1 MKSNTFPDCKRSIMS
16 QTHAH
21 EVYGRNMSRCIA
33 LPNFRILYNMAY
45 VETGTYRVEKRMNN
59 IEKQYKTKDAQ
70 DIPYFDLLCVLQR
83 CLAKVPI

>member
-1 MKSNTFPDCKRSIMS
+1 
-16 QTHAH
+16 
-21 EVYGRNMSRCIA
+21 
-33 LPNFRILYNMAY
+33 MAY